1 MPIKKTRVRRDPEE
15 ARALILSSAEKVL
28 AAKGPDAVGLKEV
41 ATEAGVSH
49 ALVTHYFGTYEALVH
64 AVLKRRLE
72 LARAEAE
79 RLVAISPPGPDFL
92 LKFFFALL
100 SDPLHVRLTTWAVL
114 SARKVQ
120 LLGLPAGMLEPLLG
134 VIAQRREAEYGKKAG
149 TPEAVALDVTVAL
162 AAGYGFA
169 LGRELFGKAMGRE
182 PFTFDQFSAR
192 LSSMLRLTPK
202 PRPDEGA

>member
-1 MPIKKTRVRRDPEE
+1 IRRDPEE
-15 ARALILSSAEKVL
+15 AKALILASAEKVL

-41 ATEAGVSH
+41 AAEAGVSH

-72 LARAEAE
+72 LAGAEAQ
-79 RLVAISPPGPDFL
+79 RIVAVAPPGPDTL
-92 LKFFFALL
+92 LRFFFALL

-120 LLGLPAGMLEPLLG
+120 LIGLPAGLLEPLLET
-134 VIAQRREAEYGKKAG
+134 ISARREAEHGKKAAS
-149 TPEAVALDVTVAL
+149 PEMVALDVTLAL

-169 LGRELFGKAMGRE
+169 LGREQIAKAMGRE
-182 PFTFDQFSAR
+182 PFTFEQFSQR
-192 LSSMLRLTPK
+192 LAGLLRLTPSSA
-202 PRPDEGA
+202 RE

>member
-15 ARALILSSAEKVL
+15 ARALILTSAEKVL

-41 ATEAGVSH
+41 AAEAGVSH
-49 ALVTHYFGTYEALVH
+49 ALITHYFGTYEALVH

-72 LARAEAE
+72 LARSEAE

-134 VIAQRREAEYGKKAG
+134 IIAQRRDAEYGKKAAS
-149 TPEAVALDVTVAL
+149 PDAVALDVTVAL

-182 PFTFDQFSAR
+182 PFTFEQFSGR
-192 LSSMLRLTPK
+192 LASMLRLTPK